1 MNEPLHEQ
9 VKRLEA
15 ELAELKAHLNIASE
29 PDWPN
34 MIGRLVEV
42 EVKSNVGGKWYP
54 ARALEAYDSS
64 VTQPFHDGFSA
75 WHDARLYEGP
85 TVPNFIPYTGQ
96 EIEGDGPWL
105 LLTKD
110 TARPCIDH
118 HKPPHPNDSAN
129 WSNVSHYTEL
139 KVVV

>member
-54 ARALEAYDSS
+54 ARA
-64 VTQPFHDGFSA
+64 
-75 WHDARLYEGP
+75 
-85 TVPNFIPYTGQ
+85 
-96 EIEGDGPWL
+96 
-105 LLTKD
+105 
-110 TARPCIDH
+110 
-118 HKPPHPNDSAN
+118 
-129 WSNVSHYTEL
+129 
-139 KVVV
+139 